1 MKAWEVHKR
10 TASKVAFTSEDND
23 EKALDCRDAIEQ
35 LKETES
41 ELYEQAFEHI
51 STMFDGIVGQLEHFR
66 NMMEGYV
73 DQTETAGYI
82 VSQQYYSALIDNEEE
97 TLTRLNQERNQL
109 VASLND
115 AVNSGAIAKE
125 SESWY
130 SMWDSINSVN
140 EAIQESTTSI
150 IEFKNEM
157 RQIEW
162 DIFDLFQDAVSGIT
176 TESDFL
182 VDLMSNDKLFDDRG
196 DITDQGKA
204 TMGLHTV
211 NYNTYMSQA
220 DEYRKAIEELNQEI
234 EKDPYN
240 QNLLERRRELLELQQ
255 ESIIAAEDEKEALR
269 DLVEDGINAEL
280 ESLQNLIDKYT
291 EALDSQSDLYDYQ
304 LEISEKQKEI
314 ADLEKQLAAYQGD
327 DSEEGAANRQDLQN
341 QLNEARQDMEETLF
355 DRAISEQ
362 QKLAQSLFDDYS
374 QVLNMRLDNIDLLLT
389 DIIGNVNS
397 ESSAIRDT
405 IISEAQDVGYKLT
418 DSMNTIW
425 GDGSKLMNVITT
437 YGNNFTSAVTGV
449 QTAINNLKDIIQ
461 QAIAASNK
469 KASSN
474 ISSTKKNSSSSSSS
488 SSSNKKNTSNKTSS
502 SGKGDGKARVGDRV
516 TFTGKYYYDSYG
528 KNPAGNR
535 YSGVANGVVI
545 DSYSATKYGGSGK
558 NTGSY
563 DVHIKGAN
571 GKYGDLGWVK
581 LSQLKGYRTGIKTI
595 PEDDLVW
602 TNEGGD
608 PETIIRKDGSILT
621 PVKRGD
627 SVYNTKAHNNLWD
640 MANDPSEF
648 IKKNLDVGSSTLPKL
663 DVAQS
668 QINNT
673 ISINIPIDK
682 VLDYNDFIRQMQND
696 PKAERLIQSIAF
708 DQLTGRGKMGK
719 YKVNFN
725 K

>member
-1 MKAWEVHKR
+1 
-10 TASKVAFTSEDND
+10 
-23 EKALDCRDAIEQ
+23 
-35 LKETES
+35 
-41 ELYEQAFEHI
+41 
-51 STMFDGIVGQLEHFR
+51 MFDGIVGQLEHFR

-82 VSQQYYSALIDNEEE
+82 VSQQYYSALIDNEQDTLEKLNEE
-97 TLTRLNQERNQL
+97 RDQL
-109 VASLND
+109 VASLNN
-115 AVNSGAIAKE
+115 AVNSGAIVKE
-125 SESWY
+125 SEAWFDMQSQ
-130 SMWDSINSVN
+130 INDVS
-140 EAIQESTTSI
+140 EAIQDSTTSL
-150 IEFKNEM
+150 IEFRNEM

-162 DIFDLFQDAVSGIT
+162 DIFDLFQEAVSGIT

-196 DITDQGKA
+196 QITDQGKA

-220 DEYRKAIEELNQEI
+220 DEYRKAIDELNKEI

-240 QNLLERRRELLELQQ
+240 QNLLERRKELLELQQ
-255 ESIIAAEDEKEALR
+255 ESILAANDEKDAIR

-280 ESLQNLIDKYT
+280 ESLDELINKYL
-291 EALDSQSDLYDYQ
+291 EARNEAKDLYDYER
-304 LEISEKQKEI
+304 EIAEKQKEI
-314 ADLEKQLAAYQGD
+314 ADIEKQLAAYQGD

-355 DRAISEQ
+355 ERSISEVNKILTDLQ
-362 QKLAQSLFDDYS
+362 DQYS
-374 QVLNMRLDNIDLLLT
+374 QVLNMRLDNLDLLLT

-405 IISEAQDVGYKLT
+405 IIAEADDVGYKLT
-418 DSMNTIW
+418 ESMNTIW

-488 SSSNKKNTSNKTSS
+488 TSSSNKKNTSNKTSS

-581 LSQLKGYRTGIKTI
+581 LSQLKGYRTGIRTI

-719 YKVNFN
+719 YKVNFSN
-725 K
+725 

>member
-1 MKAWEVHKR
+1 
-10 TASKVAFTSEDND
+10 
-23 EKALDCRDAIEQ
+23 
-35 LKETES
+35 
-41 ELYEQAFEHI
+41 
-51 STMFDGIVGQLEHFR
+51 MFDGIVGQLEHFR

-82 VSQQYYSALIDNEEE
+82 VSQQYYSALIENEQDTLEKLNEE
-97 TLTRLNQERNQL
+97 RDQL

-115 AVNSGAIAKE
+115 AVNSGTIAKE
-125 SESWY
+125 SEAWFDLQSQ
-130 SMWDSINSVN
+130 INDVS
-140 EAIQESTTSI
+140 EAIQDSTTSI

-157 RQIEW
+157 RQLEW
-162 DIFDLFQDAVSGIT
+162 DIFDKFQEAVSGIT

-182 VDLMSNDKLFDDRG
+182 VDLMSNDKLFDDHG
-196 DITDQGKA
+196 QITDQGKA

-220 DEYRKAIEELNQEI
+220 DEYRKAIDELNKEI

-240 QNLLERRRELLELQQ
+240 QTLLERRKELLELQQ

-269 DLVEDGINAEL
+269 DLVSDGIDAEL
-280 ESLQNLIDKYT
+280 DSLQELINKYSDL
-291 EALDSQSDLYDYQ
+291 LDSQHDMYQ
-304 LEISEKQKEI
+304 YQQEIAEKQKEI

-355 DRAISEQ
+355 DRSINEQ
-362 QKLAQSLFDDYS
+362 KKLLDELYS
-374 QVLNMRLDNIDLLLT
+374 DFESTLNMRLDNIDLLLT

-405 IISEAQDVGYKLT
+405 IIAEADDVGYKLT
-418 DSMNTIW
+418 ESMNTIW

-461 QAIAASNK
+461 KAIDESNK
-469 KASSN
+469 QAANN
-474 ISSTKKNSSSSSSS
+474 ISNTNKTNSSSSSSS
-488 SSSNKKNTSNKTSS
+488 SSSSNSSSNTSTASKPVSS
-502 SGKGDGKARVGDRV
+502 QGDGKPNIGDAV
-516 TFTGKYYYDSYG
+516 TYVNGKYYYT
-528 KNPAGNR
+528 
-535 YSGVANGVVI
+535 SG
-545 DSYSATKYGGSGK
+545 GGSP
-558 NTGSY
+558 TGSQMLGQTVY
-563 DVHIKGAN
+563 ITRIKNGTSKPYHIARDKAGTRP
-571 GKYGDLGWVK
+571 LGWVA
-581 LSQLKGYRTGIKTI
+581 LSQLKGYRTGIKAI

-627 SVYNTKAHNNLWD
+627 SVYSTEAHNNLWD

-648 IKKNLDVGSSTLPKL
+648 IKKNLDVSGSTLPKP

-696 PKAERLIQSIAF
+696 PKAEKLIQSIAF

-725 K
+725 N

>member
-1 MKAWEVHKR
+1 M
-10 TASKVAFTSEDND
+10 
-23 EKALDCRDAIEQ
+23 
-35 LKETES
+35 
-41 ELYEQAFEHI
+41 
-51 STMFDGIVGQLEHFR
+51 
-66 NMMEGYV
+66 
-73 DQTETAGYI
+73 
-82 VSQQYYSALIDNEEE
+82 
-97 TLTRLNQERNQL
+97 
-109 VASLND
+109 
-115 AVNSGAIAKE
+115 
-125 SESWY
+125 
-130 SMWDSINSVN
+130 
-140 EAIQESTTSI
+140 
-150 IEFKNEM
+150 
-157 RQIEW
+157 
-162 DIFDLFQDAVSGIT
+162 
-176 TESDFL
+176 
-182 VDLMSNDKLFDDRG
+182 
-196 DITDQGKA
+196 
-204 TMGLHTV
+204 
-211 NYNTYMSQA
+211 
-220 DEYRKAIEELNQEI
+220 
-234 EKDPYN
+234 
-240 QNLLERRRELLELQQ
+240 
-255 ESIIAAEDEKEALR
+255 
-269 DLVEDGINAEL
+269 
-280 ESLQNLIDKYT
+280 
-291 EALDSQSDLYDYQ
+291 YDYQ
-304 LEISEKQKEI
+304 QEIAEKQQEI
-314 ADLEKQLAAYQGD
+314 ANLEKQLAAYQGD

-374 QVLNMRLDNIDLLLT
+374 QVLNMRLDNLDLLLT

-469 KASSN
+469 TASSN

-488 SSSNKKNTSNKTSS
+488 STSSSNKKNTSNKTSS

-581 LSQLKGYRTGIKTI
+581 LSQLKGYSTGIKAI
-595 PEDDLVW
+595 PEDELVW

-627 SVYNTKAHNNLWD
+627 SVYSTEAHNNLWE
-640 MANDPSEF
+640 MANDPGEF
-648 IKKNLDVGSSTLPKL
+648 IKKNLDVSGSTLPKP

-682 VLDYNDFIRQMQND
+682 VLDYNDFIRQMQSD